1 MIPAI
6 HVGSNAGVFFNTA
19 MPTVVTMICLT
30 LCVASLAILSVFKFK
45 EVFEKENKALKES
58 KDQSK

>member
-30 LCVASLAILSVFKFK
+30 LCVASLSILSVFKFK
-45 EVFEKENKALKES
+45 EVYDKENKTLKE
-58 KDQSK
+58 

>member
-19 MPTVVTMICLT
+19 MPPVVTMICLT
-30 LCVASLAILSVFKFK
+30 LCVASLSILSVFKFK
-45 EVFEKENKALKES
+45 EVYDKENKTLKE
-58 KDQSK
+58 